1 MDGHEVM
8 RFGVADIEARKVRE
22 VGARC
27 PAVSDRIRRQTAAR
41 MLRAS
46 EELDPEDAKHGED
59 EHEQCDH
66 RDELGHGLEHGH
78 NENLEPGQLV
88 ERFDFDHLWPKSHIG

>member
-1 MDGHEVM
+1 
-8 RFGVADIEARKVRE
+8 
-22 VGARC
+22 
-27 PAVSDRIRRQTAAR
+27 

-46 EELDPEDAKHGED
+46 EELDPEDAEHGED

-78 NENLEPGQLV
+78 YENLEPWQLV
-88 ERFDFDHLWPKSHIG
+88 ELQ